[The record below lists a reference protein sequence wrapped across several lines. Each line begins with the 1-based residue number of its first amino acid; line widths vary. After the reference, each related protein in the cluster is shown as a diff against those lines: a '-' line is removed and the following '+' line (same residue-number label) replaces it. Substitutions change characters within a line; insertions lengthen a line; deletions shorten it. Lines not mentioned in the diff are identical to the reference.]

1 MWLGIF
7 TRNPLLEWSKLIECL
22 QIPKLMSHK
31 NVCWCWWSSL
41 GSSSIDKW
49 SHIPSP
55 CGAALLPLPLGTGHE
70 TYIILQHFV
79 LDFFFFWFIFVPF
92 FFSLQVLF
100 SLLIFVILLYFVLF
114 LKYNMHKTF
123 ILNNKLLSLKLI
135 KEYFI
140 KNMNKLRFSNMFTF
154 V

>member
-31 NVCWCWWSSL
+31 NAYWCWWSSL
-41 GSSSIDKW
+41 GSSSIDEW

-70 TYIILQHFV
+70 TYIILQQFV

-92 FFSLQVLF
+92 FILF
-100 SLLIFVILLYFVLF
+100 KFYFHCWWWYHKPNYLFRGLCKSFFNSSVILAYDDLHF
-114 LKYNMHKTF
+114 
-123 ILNNKLLSLKLI
+123 
-135 KEYFI
+135 
-140 KNMNKLRFSNMFTF
+140 
-154 V
+154 

>member
-31 NVCWCWWSSL
+31 NACWCWWSSL
-41 GSSSIDKW
+41 GSSSIDEW

-70 TYIILQHFV
+70 TYIILQQFV
-79 LDFFFFWFIFVPF
+79 LDFFFFRFILQQFVLDFFFTSFIFIVDDDIINQITYLGD
-92 FFSLQVLF
+92 SVNH
-100 SLLIFVILLYFVLF
+100 SSILRPY
-114 LKYNMHKTF
+114 
-123 ILNNKLLSLKLI
+123 
-135 KEYFI
+135 
-140 KNMNKLRFSNMFTF
+140 
-154 V
+154 